1 VLDEKEKKM
10 NYKYF
15 IADVY
20 THQIFNGAQVA
31 VFPNADDLNN
41 QQMAKIANEL
51 NLSETIFLIKKQP
64 TENTWQMKTFS
75 PYGEID
81 YTGHPIIAAAY
92 ISVFSGDVE
101 LSEQYTSLT
110 FEQNVGLVNVN
121 ITNTDGNPS
130 FIQYT
135 RQVSP
140 VVDYYTPTES
150 ELASFLGIKEKHID
164 NKKYSTR
171 LVSCGFP
178 YLVVPVYYYE
188 TLRKARFNFS
198 AWSQSVA
205 PQTLAQEILLV
216 SPKTPN
222 QDSDF
227 SLRLLGPNI
236 GIHDDPPVGSAMAAF
251 ASFLCSFDHTRKGTY
266 SVAVERGDAK
276 SRRSVIHLEMDH
288 KGEDTLTIR
297 IGGEAVMVAEGMMMI
312 PEK

>member
-1 VLDEKEKKM
+1 MK
-10 NYKYF
+10 YKYY

-31 VFPNADDLNN
+31 VFPNAGDLDN

-51 NLSETIFLIKKQP
+51 NLSETVFLIKKQP
-64 TENTWQMKTFS
+64 IENSWQMKTFS

-92 ISVFSGDVE
+92 VSALSGEFE
-101 LSEQYTSLT
+101 LGEQYTSLT
-110 FEQNVGLVNVN
+110 FEQNIGLVNVN
-121 ITNTDGNPS
+121 ITNTDGKPS
-130 FIQYT
+130 FIQFT
-135 RQVSP
+135 HQVSP
-140 VVDYYTPTES
+140 IVDYYTPTES
-150 ELASFLGIKEKHID
+150 ELASFLGIEETHID

-178 YLVVPVYYYE
+178 YLVVPVFYHE
-188 TLRKARFNFS
+188 TLRKARFNLS

-205 PQTLAQEILLV
+205 PQTAAQEILLV

-222 QDSDF
+222 LDTNF
-227 SLRLLGPNI
+227 SLRLLGPTI

-251 ASFLCSFDHTRKGTY
+251 ASYLCSFEHTRKGTY
-266 SVAVERGDAK
+266 SVAVERGDEK
-276 SRRSVIHLEMDH
+276 NRRSVINLEMDH
-288 KGEDTLTIR
+288 KGEDALTIR

>member
-1 VLDEKEKKM
+1 MK
-10 NYKYF
+10 YKYY

-31 VFPNADDLNN
+31 VFPNAGDLDN

-51 NLSETIFLIKKQP
+51 NLSETVFLIKKQP
-64 TENTWQMKTFS
+64 IENSWQMKTFS

-92 ISVFSGDVE
+92 VSALSGEFE
-101 LSEQYTSLT
+101 LGEQYTSLT
-110 FEQNVGLVNVN
+110 FEQNIGLVNVN
-121 ITNTDGNPS
+121 ITNTDGKPS
-130 FIQYT
+130 FIQFT
-135 RQVSP
+135 HQVSP
-140 VVDYYTPTES
+140 IVDYYTPTES
-150 ELASFLGIKEKHID
+150 ELASFLGIEETHID

-178 YLVVPVYYYE
+178 YLVVPVFHHE
-188 TLRKARFNFS
+188 TLRKARFNLS

-205 PQTLAQEILLV
+205 PQTAAQEILLV

-222 QDSDF
+222 LDTNF
-227 SLRLLGPNI
+227 SLRLLGPTI

-251 ASFLCSFDHTRKGTY
+251 ASYLCSFEHTRKGTY
-266 SVAVERGDAK
+266 SVAVERGDEK
-276 SRRSVIHLEMDH
+276 NRRSVINLEMDH
-288 KGEDTLTIR
+288 KGEDALTIR